1 MFQVRELSIKLT
13 GSDEARG
20 PLLACVVCDS
30 TAESACPTPSAAPL
44 FACNVCDSTPEG
56 ACPSPS
62 ALPLFACNVC
72 NSTPEGACGPISAAD
87 HALRDERGGLQL
99 LREQL
104 NHQLAQLN

>member
-30 TAESACPTPSAAPL
+30 TAEGTCPTPSAIPL
-44 FACNVCDSTPEG
+44 FACNVCDSTPESD
-56 ACPSPS
+56 CPTLSMAVQ
-62 ALPLFACNVC
+62 ALGNEL
-72 NSTPEGACGPISAAD
+72 D
-87 HALRDERGGLQL
+87 GLQL

-104 NHQLAQLN
+104 NHHLAQLN

>member
-20 PLLACVVCDS
+20 PLLACQVCDS
-30 TAESACPTPSAAPL
+30 TIEGTCPAPSALPL

-62 ALPLFACNVC
+62 A
-72 NSTPEGACGPISAAD
+72 AAY
-87 HALRDERGGLQL
+87 ALEDEHGGLHL

-104 NHQLAQLN
+104 HHQLAQLN

>member
-30 TAESACPTPSAAPL
+30 TAESACPTPSA
-44 FACNVCDSTPEG
+44 V
-56 ACPSPS
+56 
-62 ALPLFACNVC
+62 PLFACNVC
-72 NSTPEGACGPISAAD
+72 NSTPEQTCGSPSFAPLFNCTGTDTTCAELSGAY
-87 HALRDERGGLQL
+87 ALENERGGLQL

-104 NHQLAQLN
+104 SHHLAQLN